1 MDCSCKVLED
11 AHMQGELEQQV
22 SDLQLSY
29 NCKCKL
35 LSLSYLGDYA
45 LWDGY
50 IKRVFRKVFQ
60 YTTLVHCILAH
71 LVKYNKS

>member
-1 MDCSCKVLED
+1 
-11 AHMQGELEQQV
+11 MQQELEQ
-22 SDLQLSY
+22 SFSELQLFY

-45 LWDGY
+45 FWYGY

-60 YTTLVHCILAH
+60 YATLIHCILVH
-71 LVKYNKS
+71 LVKYDKS